1 MMIKVLLAGESW
13 ISNSTHYKGFDSFN
27 SVTFHTGHGPLVKA
41 LTGSDI
47 DLTFMPGHEVAENFP
62 SDLDSFNK
70 FDVVIISDIG
80 ANSLL
85 LSASTWLSSQR
96 QPDRLELL
104 AEWTAS
110 GGGLAMMGGYLSFQG
125 IEGKAFYAGSAVER
139 VLPVEISRFDDRVEC
154 PAGVRPVS
162 ISPTGGVD
170 GAFSVPEGPWPH
182 LLGYNKVTAKAG
194 SQVLAEIGPDP
205 LLVLGAVGQGRSAAW
220 TSDIS
225 PHWCPDEFSSWDGYR
240 TIFVSLITWLAGSQ
254 EALASVPLM
263 NKETTNV

>member
-1 MMIKVLLAGESW
+1 MINVLLAGESW

-27 SVTFHTGHGPLVKA
+27 SVTFHTGHGPLMKA
-41 LTGSDI
+41 LAGSEI
-47 DLTFMPGHEVAENFP
+47 NLTFMPGHEVAENFP
-62 SDLDSFNK
+62 SDLKSLNK

-85 LSASTWLSSQR
+85 LPASTWLSSQR

-104 AEWTAS
+104 AEWTAN

-139 VLPVEISRFDDRVEC
+139 VLPVQISRFDDRVEC
-154 PAGVRPVS
+154 PAGVRPVPV
-162 ISPTGGVD
+162 SPSGGDEVP
-170 GAFSVPEGPWPH
+170 FSMPEGTWPH
-182 LLGYNKVTAKAG
+182 LLGYNKVTVKAG
-194 SQVLAEIGPDP
+194 SQLLAEIGPDP
-205 LLVLGAVGQGRSAAW
+205 LLVLGSAGRGRSAAW

-240 TIFVSLITWLAGSQ
+240 SIFISLITWLAGSQ
-254 EALASVPLM
+254 ESLTPVPLQNM
-263 NKETTNV
+263 ETTNV

>member
-1 MMIKVLLAGESW
+1 MINVLLAGESW

-41 LTGSDI
+41 LAGSGI
-47 DLTFMPGHEVAENFP
+47 ELTFMPGHEVPENFP
-62 SDLDSFNK
+62 SDMESLNE

-85 LSASTWLSSQR
+85 LPASTWLSSQR

-104 AEWTAS
+104 AEWTAN

-154 PAGVRPVS
+154 PSGVRPLAVS
-162 ISPTGGVD
+162 PIGGA
-170 GAFSVPEGPWPH
+170 GEPFSLPEGPWPH
-182 LLGYNKVTAKAG
+182 LLGYNKVTAKPGA
-194 SQVLAEIGPDP
+194 QVLAEIGSDP
-205 LLVLGAVGQGRSAAW
+205 LLVLGTTGQGRAAAW

-240 TIFVSLITWLAGSQ
+240 AIFTALITWLAGSQ
-254 EALASVPLM
+254 GAVASVPLM
-263 NKETTNV
+263 DKETTNV